1 MDHPSGSC
9 SCSSKLPT
17 LRRLSRHLV
26 HWKYLVATLSLSLIL
41 STSICCIVFFHVP
54 DLSNPFVDFVAIG
67 TSLSART
74 QQFQALL
81 TETSSSPEYF
91 IKEDLTWNKQYDSN
105 SAEVENH
112 AFNFHKMVVDRFR
125 RNKNVEY
132 FEREYCLQET
142 ASEMTRPVNS
152 LWTIYAK
159 YSRIVFSINYDQIIK
174 IPHKSLF
181 MQTLINS
188 KKNLTYFSEPSL
200 LYIILSDLC
209 KLQLRI
215 THLSTYQKLCYRK
228 SSKLHN
234 NTHLFTVNNKITI
247 DRTGHN
253 NCCSIWCLPNM
264 IASIFNKQSCKQLEY
279 IDAKQTAELIS
290 TCYPAFLS
298 GHLRRSCWDNYG
310 TDPSLLCPLVYPSQ
324 CLYSPLLPIILAVLL
339 PNDGNSFYNWEKN
352 LMVLPIHSTGSHL
365 FFNEIENEY
374 KSGRLTEGLHIPLH
388 FDGIYIQEYDEII
401 TQLLYRDTSWL
412 FISLICLLILLTIW
426 TRTISIP
433 ILTVLAII
441 WSLLTAYTVYTIVLK
456 IPHFP
461 VINLLAIVLVTG
473 LGADDLLVFY
483 QIWKQKRFIL
493 AQTTIIE
500 HIDHHD
506 NNLNAMPNFKANE
519 LISINQN
526 NLLNASSSLNKKTN
540 IISNQC
546 FNNDK
551 IHSISMNHLQNNQL
565 INNEQ
570 QLVECLHFTLLHAI
584 PSMTLT
590 TISTI
595 CGLLVNLFSSIIA
608 IKRFTIFACFAI
620 LFNYLFIFIMIIPMI
635 IIFEFNYLSKCK
647 HFIVLLFYKYYQ
659 SISNRVYDIILLFNK
674 LIIKLHFIFPFIIIS
689 TLLLTSYQLLWLHK
703 FNIPYNDHYS
713 STFLRLN
720 HPLEQFTR
728 QHVNNSFW
736 TEYNLH
742 YYQNLLKIHFIWGP
756 KPYDERNLYN
766 YNHDISIHSKLL
778 LYSSSMINL
787 TSINSRLWLL
797 KFCNELKRMP
807 FLFQS
812 SSIKYRQQTLNSL
825 QLSLLNPLIN
835 IPVWCPF
842 GRYINSIDNYI
853 YSLNCSI
860 DISTCCLYGKPL
872 EIYNSS
878 VILFLSCLNEYIS
891 YENQQGYITGFRFM
905 HKSGINEPVGFIV
918 HALTNIS
925 LISSSHYDIEKFMN
939 KITIWFN
946 NLLSTAPNLLNHGFL
961 VVNELEKFE
970 ITLNITQYVYHSII
984 IAVII
989 ASLLIFLI
997 SKNILLS
1004 LLSLIC
1010 LTCCLLSS
1018 ITLLTCIDNWK
1029 LGIIEG
1035 LVITLAAGLAID
1047 PCIHLAYA
1055 VSDKCNTGSWRCQ
1068 QSICSRNNLL
1078 TVLNSLGPAISGSA
1092 WTSAITGLPMLFSNL
1107 LCFHQIG
1114 SFLLTLMFCSWFF
1127 CFIVLTGILAFADHV
1142 FGYFKCNR
1150 VYL

>member
-1 MDHPSGSC
+1 
-9 SCSSKLPT
+9 
-17 LRRLSRHLV
+17 
-26 HWKYLVATLSLSLIL
+26 
-41 STSICCIVFFHVP
+41 
-54 DLSNPFVDFVAIG
+54 DFVAIG

-81 TETSSSPEYF
+81 TETSDSPEYF
-91 IKEDLTWNKQYDSN
+91 IKDDLTWNKEYDSN
-105 SAEVENH
+105 SAKVENH
-112 AFNFHKMVVDRFR
+112 AFNFHKTVVDRFR
-125 RNKNVEY
+125 RNKNVDY

-142 ASEMTRPVNS
+142 GN
-152 LWTIYAK
+152 
-159 YSRIVFSINYDQIIK
+159 
-174 IPHKSLF
+174 
-181 MQTLINS
+181 
-188 KKNLTYFSEPSL
+188 
-200 LYIILSDLC
+200 
-209 KLQLRI
+209 
-215 THLSTYQKLCYRK
+215 
-228 SSKLHN
+228 
-234 NTHLFTVNNKITI
+234 
-247 DRTGHN
+247 
-253 NCCSIWCLPNM
+253 
-264 IASIFNKQSCKQLEY
+264 LEY

-339 PNDGNSFYNWEKN
+339 PNDGNSFNNWEKS
-352 LMVLPIHSTGSHL
+352 LMVLPVHSTGSHL

-374 KSGRLTEGLHIPLH
+374 KSGRLTEGLHIPFH
-388 FDGIYIQEYDEII
+388 FDGIYIQEYDEIV

-506 NNLNAMPNFKANE
+506 NNFNVMPNFKANE

-526 NLLNASSSLNKKTN
+526 NLQNASSSLNKKIN
-540 IISNQC
+540 IISNQY
-546 FNNDK
+546 FNNNDK
-551 IHSISMNHLQNNQL
+551 IHSISMNHLQNNQF

-570 QLVECLHFTLLHAI
+570 QIIECLHFTLLHAI

-595 CGLLVNLFSSIIA
+595 CGLLINLFSSIIA
-608 IKRFTIFACFAI
+608 IKRFTIFA
-620 LFNYLFIFIMIIPMI
+620 
-635 IIFEFNYLSKCK
+635 K
-647 HFIVLLFYKYYQ
+647 
-659 SISNRVYDIILLFNK
+659 
-674 LIIKLHFIFPFIIIS
+674 
-689 TLLLTSYQLLWLHK
+689 
-703 FNIPYNDHYS
+703 
-713 STFLRLN
+713 
-720 HPLEQFTR
+720 
-728 QHVNNSFW
+728 
-736 TEYNLH
+736 
-742 YYQNLLKIHFIWGP
+742 
-756 KPYDERNLYN
+756 
-766 YNHDISIHSKLL
+766 
-778 LYSSSMINL
+778 
-787 TSINSRLWLL
+787 
-797 KFCNELKRMP
+797 
-807 FLFQS
+807 
-812 SSIKYRQQTLNSL
+812 
-825 QLSLLNPLIN
+825 
-835 IPVWCPF
+835 
-842 GRYINSIDNYI
+842 
-853 YSLNCSI
+853 
-860 DISTCCLYGKPL
+860 
-872 EIYNSS
+872 IYNSS

-918 HALTNIS
+918 NALTNIS

-961 VVNELEKFE
+961 VVNELDKFE

-1035 LVITLAAGLAID
+1035 LVISLAAGLAID

-1055 VSDKCNTGSWRCQ
+1055 VSDKCNTGGWRCQ

-1114 SFLLTLMFCSWFF
+1114 SFLLTLMLCSWFF
-1127 CFIVLTGILAFADHV
+1127 CYIVLTGILAFADHV
-1142 FGYFKCNR
+1142 FGCFKCNR

>member
-1 MDHPSGSC
+1 MGHPCDSC
-9 SCSSKLPT
+9 SCSMKLHT
-17 LRRLSRHLV
+17 LRSLSRHLV
-26 HWKYLVATLSLSLIL
+26 HWKYLVATSSLSFIL
-41 STSICCIVFFHVP
+41 STSIICIVFFHVP

-91 IKEDLTWNKQYDSN
+91 TKSNLTWNKEFGSN

-112 AFNFHKMVVDRFR
+112 AFNFHKTAIDRFR
-125 RNKNVEY
+125 RNKNVDY

-142 ASEMTRPVNS
+142 ANEMTKPVNS
-152 LWTIYAK
+152 LWSIYAK
-159 YSRIVFSINYDQIIK
+159 YSRVVFSINYNQIIE

-181 MQTLINS
+181 MKNLTNS

-200 LYIILSDLC
+200 LYIILFDLC
-209 KLQLRI
+209 KLKLRI
-215 THLSTYQKLCYRK
+215 THLSTYQELCYRK
-228 SSKLHN
+228 SSKLYN
-234 NTHLFTVNNKITI
+234 NTHLLTVDNKIII
-247 DRTGHN
+247 DRTKHN
-253 NCCSIWCLPNM
+253 SCCSIWCLPSM
-264 IASIFNKQSCKQLEY
+264 IASIFNKQSCEQLEY
-279 IDAKQTAELIS
+279 IDAKQASELIS

-310 TDPSLLCPLVYPSQ
+310 TDPGLLCPLVYPSQ
-324 CLYSPLLPIILAVLL
+324 CLYSPLLPIILAALL
-339 PNDGNSFYNWEKN
+339 PNDSNNFNNWGKS
-352 LMVLPIHSTGSHL
+352 LMVLPIHATGSHL

-374 KSGRLTEGLHIPLH
+374 KSGRLTEGLHIPFH
-388 FDGIYIQEYDEII
+388 FDGIYIQEYDEIV

-426 TRTISIP
+426 TRTIFIP

-483 QIWKQKRFIL
+483 QIWKQKRFML
-493 AQTTIIE
+493 AQTTVIE
-500 HIDHHD
+500 HVDHD
-506 NNLNAMPNFKANE
+506 NNLNTTPNFKTQE
-519 LISINQN
+519 LISTDQN
-526 NLLNASSSLNKKTN
+526 NLLSISSSLNNRTN
-540 IISNQC
+540 IISNKC
-546 FNNDK
+546 FNTDE
-551 IHSISMNHLQNNQL
+551 IHSISMNHLQNDQL
-565 INNEQ
+565 TNEQ
-570 QLVECLHFTLLHAI
+570 QLTECLYYTLLHAI

-608 IKRFTIFACFAI
+608 IKRFTIFASFVI
-620 LFNYLFIFIMIIPMI
+620 IFNYIFIILMIIPMI
-635 IIFEFNYLSKCK
+635 IIFELNYFSLYKN
-647 HFIVLLFYKYYQ
+647 FMNLLFYKYYQ
-659 SISNRVYDIILLFNK
+659 SFIKLINQLILLFNK
-674 LIIKLHFIFPFIIIS
+674 LIIKFNLIFPFIIII
-689 TLLLTSYQLLWLHK
+689 TLLFTCYQLLWLRK
-703 FNIPYNDHYS
+703 FNIPSNHYHS
-713 STFLRLN
+713 STFLPIN
-720 HPLEQFTR
+720 HPLEQFT
-728 QHVNNSFW
+728 HKYINHSFW
-736 TEYNLH
+736 TESNLH
-742 YYQNLLKIHFIWGP
+742 YYQNLLKINFIWGP
-756 KPYDERNLYN
+756 KPYDERNIFN
-766 YNHDISIHSKLL
+766 YNDDIYIHSKLL
-778 LYSSSMINL
+778 LYSSNMINF
-787 TSINSRLWLL
+787 TSIHSRLWLL

-812 SSIKYRQQTLNSL
+812 FPIKYQQTLNSL
-825 QLSLLNPLIN
+825 ELSLLNPLIN

-853 YSLNCSI
+853 FSLNCSM
-860 DISTCCLYGKPL
+860 DNSTCCYHGKPL
-872 EIYNSS
+872 QIYNSS
-878 VILFLSCLNEYIS
+878 VLSFISCLNEYIS
-891 YENQQGYITGFRFM
+891 YENQYGYMTGFRFI
-905 HKSGINEPVGFIV
+905 HKSDINEPVGLIIN
-918 HALTNIS
+918 ALTNIS

-946 NLLSTAPNLLNHGFL
+946 NLLLTAPNLLNHGFL

-970 ITLNITQYVYHSII
+970 ITLNITQYIYPSVM

-1035 LVITLAAGLAID
+1035 LVISLAAGLAID

-1055 VSDKCNTGSWRCQ
+1055 VSDKCNTGGWRCQ
-1068 QSICSRNNLL
+1068 QSVCSRNNLL
-1078 TVLNSLGPAISGSA
+1078 IVLNSLGPAISGSA

-1114 SFLLTLMFCSWFF
+1114 AFLLTLMFCSWFF
-1127 CFIVLTGILAFADHV
+1127 CYIVLTGILAFADQV
-1142 FGYFKCNR
+1142 FGYFKSNR

>member
-1 MDHPSGSC
+1 MGRPSGSC
-9 SCSSKLPT
+9 NCSSKLPT

-26 HWKYLVATLSLSLIL
+26 HWKYLVATLSLSFIL

-81 TETSSSPEYF
+81 TETSDSPEYF
-91 IKEDLTWNKQYDSN
+91 IKDDLTWNKEYDSN
-105 SAEVENH
+105 SAKVENH
-112 AFNFHKMVVDRFR
+112 AFNFHKTVVDRFR
-125 RNKNVEY
+125 RNKNVDY

-159 YSRIVFSINYDQIIK
+159 YSRIVFSINYDQIVK

-234 NTHLFTVNNKITI
+234 NTHLFTVNNKITL
-247 DRTGHN
+247 DRTEHN

-264 IASIFNKQSCKQLEY
+264 IASIFNKQSCKQ
-279 IDAKQTAELIS
+279 
-290 TCYPAFLS
+290 
-298 GHLRRSCWDNYG
+298 
-310 TDPSLLCPLVYPSQ
+310 
-324 CLYSPLLPIILAVLL
+324 
-339 PNDGNSFYNWEKN
+339 
-352 LMVLPIHSTGSHL
+352 
-365 FFNEIENEY
+365 
-374 KSGRLTEGLHIPLH
+374 
-388 FDGIYIQEYDEII
+388 GIYIQEYDEIV

-506 NNLNAMPNFKANE
+506 NNFNVMPNFKANE

-526 NLLNASSSLNKKTN
+526 NLQNASSSLNKKIN
-540 IISNQC
+540 IISNQY
-546 FNNDK
+546 FNNDDK
-551 IHSISMNHLQNNQL
+551 IHSISMNHLQNNQF
-565 INNEQ
+565 IINEQ
-570 QLVECLHFTLLHAI
+570 QIIECLHFTLLHAI

-595 CGLLVNLFSSIIA
+595 CGLLINLFSSIIA
-608 IKRFTIFACFAI
+608 IKRFTIFASLVI

-647 HFIVLLFYKYYQ
+647 HFIILLFYKYYQ
-659 SISNRVYDIILLFNK
+659 SISNKVYNIILLFNK
-674 LIIKLHFIFPFIIIS
+674 LIIKLHFIFPFIIII
-689 TLLLTSYQLLWLHK
+689 TLLFTSYQLLWLHK

-720 HPLEQFTR
+720 HPLEQFTYK
-728 QHVNNSFW
+728 HVNNSFW

-766 YNHDISIHSKLL
+766 YNHDIFIHSKLL

-812 SSIKYRQQTLNSL
+812 SSIKYHQQTLNSL
-825 QLSLLNPLIN
+825 QLSLLNPFIN

-860 DISTCCLYGKPL
+860 DISTCCLNGKPL

-918 HALTNIS
+918 NALTNIS
-925 LISSSHYDIEKFMN
+925 LISSSHYDIENFMN

-1035 LVITLAAGLAID
+1035 LVISLAAGLAID

-1114 SFLLTLMFCSWFF
+1114 SFLLTLMLCSWFF
-1127 CFIVLTGILAFADHV
+1127 CYIVLTGILAFADYV

>member
-1 MDHPSGSC
+1 MGYSEACTNDQPCH
-9 SCSSKLPT
+9 
-17 LRRLSRHLV
+17 LSVKRFIR
-26 HWKYLVATLSLSLIL
+26 K
-41 STSICCIVFFHVP
+41 
-54 DLSNPFVDFVAIG
+54 DFVAIG

-91 IKEDLTWNKQYDSN
+91 TKSNLTWNKESDSN
-105 SAEVENH
+105 SAEVEDH
-112 AFNFHKMVVDRFR
+112 VFNFHKTAIDRFR
-125 RNKNVEY
+125 RNKNVDY

-142 ASEMTRPVNS
+142 ANEMTKPVNS
-152 LWTIYAK
+152 LWSIYAK
-159 YSRIVFSINYDQIIK
+159 YSRVVFSINYDRIIE

-181 MQTLINS
+181 MKNLINS

-215 THLSTYQKLCYRK
+215 THFSTYQELCYKK

-234 NTHLFTVNNKITI
+234 NTHLLTVDNKIII
-247 DRTGHN
+247 DRTKHN
-253 NCCSIWCLPNM
+253 SCCSIWCLPSM
-264 IASIFNKQSCKQLEY
+264 IASIFNKQSCEQLEY
-279 IDAKQTAELIS
+279 IDAKQASELIS
-290 TCYPAFLS
+290 TCYPAFVS
-298 GHLRRSCWDNYG
+298 GHLRRSCWDNYD
-310 TDPSLLCPLVYPSQ
+310 TDPGLLCPLVYPSQ
-324 CLYSPLLPIILAVLL
+324 CLYSPLLPIILAAFL
-339 PNDGNSFYNWEKN
+339 PNDSNNFNNWGKS
-352 LMVLPIHSTGSHL
+352 LMVLPIHATGSHL

-374 KSGRLTEGLHIPLH
+374 KSGRLTEGLHIPFH
-388 FDGIYIQEYDEII
+388 FDGIYIQEYDEIV

-426 TRTISIP
+426 TRTIFIP

-483 QIWKQKRFIL
+483 QIWKQKRFML
-493 AQTTIIE
+493 VRTNVIE
-500 HIDHHD
+500 HVDHD
-506 NNLNAMPNFKANE
+506 NNLNTMPNFKTQE
-519 LISINQN
+519 LMPTNQN
-526 NLLNASSSLNKKTN
+526 NLLRISSSLNNRTN
-540 IISNQC
+540 LISNKC
-546 FNNDK
+546 FNTNE
-551 IHSISMNHLQNNQL
+551 IHSISMNDLQNDQL
-565 INNEQ
+565 TNEQ
-570 QLVECLHFTLLHAI
+570 QLIECLYYTLLHAI

-608 IKRFTIFACFAI
+608 IKRFTIFASFVI
-620 LFNYLFIFIMIIPMI
+620 IFNYLFIILMIIPMI
-635 IIFEFNYLSKCK
+635 IIFELNYFSLYK
-647 HFIVLLFYKYYQ
+647 HFIDLLFCKYYQ
-659 SISNRVYDIILLFNK
+659 SFIKLINQLILLFNK
-674 LIIKLHFIFPFIIIS
+674 LIIKFNLIFPLIIII
-689 TLLLTSYQLLWLHK
+689 TLLFTIYQLLWLRK
-703 FNIPYNDHYS
+703 FNIPSNPYHS
-713 STFLRLN
+713 STFLPIN
-720 HPLEQFTR
+720 HPLEQFTYKYIN
-728 QHVNNSFW
+728 HSFW
-736 TEYNLH
+736 TESNLH
-742 YYQNLLKIHFIWGP
+742 YYQNLLKINFIWGP
-756 KPYDERNLYN
+756 KPYDERNIFN
-766 YNHDISIHSKLL
+766 YNDDIYIHSKLL
-778 LYSSSMINL
+778 LYSSNMINF
-787 TSINSRLWLL
+787 TSIYSRLWLL

-812 SSIKYRQQTLNSL
+812 FPIKYHQQTLNSL
-825 QLSLLNPLIN
+825 ELSLLNPLIN

-853 YSLNCSI
+853 FSLNCSMYN
-860 DISTCCLYGKPL
+860 STCCLYGKPL
-872 EIYNSS
+872 QIYNSS
-878 VILFLSCLNEYIS
+878 VLSFISCLNEYIS
-891 YENQQGYITGFRFM
+891 YENQHGYNTGFRFI
-905 HKSGINEPVGFIV
+905 HKSDINEPVGLIIN
-918 HALTNIS
+918 ALTNIS
-925 LISSSHYDIEKFMN
+925 LISSSHYDIENFIN

-946 NLLSTAPNLLNHGFL
+946 NLLLTAPNLLNHGFL

-970 ITLNITQYVYHSII
+970 ITLNITQYIYPSVM

-1004 LLSLIC
+1004 LLSFIC
-1010 LTCCLLSS
+1010 LTCCLLLS

-1035 LVITLAAGLAID
+1035 LVISLAAGLAID

-1055 VSDKCNTGSWRCQ
+1055 VSDKCNTGGWRCQ
-1068 QSICSRNNLL
+1068 QSVCSRNNLL

-1114 SFLLTLMFCSWFF
+1114 AFLLTLMFCSWFF
-1127 CFIVLTGILAFADHV
+1127 CYIVLTGILAFADHV

-1150 VYL
+1150 VYV